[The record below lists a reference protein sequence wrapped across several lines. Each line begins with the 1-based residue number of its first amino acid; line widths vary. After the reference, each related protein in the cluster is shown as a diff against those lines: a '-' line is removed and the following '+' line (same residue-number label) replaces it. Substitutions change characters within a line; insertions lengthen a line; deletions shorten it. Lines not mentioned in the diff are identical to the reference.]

1 MSVSMSTLIATPTS
15 VFWTNCTTDV
25 YEPGEVHIDEDNYFT
40 IFNRRG
46 HGTAFPPDTGVEFG
60 LFSVGD
66 FNVEAGIDY
75 FGGTTDPL
83 FFNAGIGA
91 AEDMFFTSA
100 PSIKLAIFGAGTRY
114 HGRDKTNYNIVD
126 LILGKTIPGAIGGR
140 FFLGGFRGSRTM
152 GKDQQGVMVGYQ
164 RLFCPEKYQGKTEY
178 HKWIFSA
185 DYASGKN
192 IIGGGGF
199 AVGYYFTP
207 DISLLTGP
215 VWFNS
220 KKLNGNW
227 KWSVQIDIGF
237 SLF

>member
-1 MSVSMSTLIATPTS
+1 
-15 VFWTNCTTDV
+15 
-25 YEPGEVHIDEDNYFT
+25 
-40 IFNRRG
+40 
-46 HGTAFPPDTGVEFG
+46 
-60 LFSVGD
+60 
-66 FNVEAGIDY
+66 
-75 FGGTTDPL
+75 
-83 FFNAGIGA
+83 
-91 AEDMFFTSA
+91 
-100 PSIKLAIFGAGTRY
+100 
-114 HGRDKTNYNIVD
+114 
-126 LILGKTIPGAIGGR
+126 
-140 FFLGGFRGSRTM
+140 M